1 MCLATIEGQ
10 GYLFFLLEHR
20 AIALARW
27 RGKNNSKVFPL
38 MVIKRDMGPK
48 GTYIVGKSFLF
59 LFDYKVTQFLSGTGN
74 KLLKL

>member
-1 MCLATIEGQ
+1 
-10 GYLFFLLEHR
+10 
-20 AIALARW
+20 
-27 RGKNNSKVFPL
+27 